1 MITYYTSVDNCI
13 CRIESAEPGCWVN
26 VIDPEPEEIKLLRTT
41 FGIDEEYIKS
51 SLDEEESAR
60 IESEDGTTFL
70 IYDVPYAEREED
82 DIIYY
87 TMPVGVVILP
97 QFLVTISLKDN
108 PVIMDFA
115 QGVVKNVKTSYK
127 TSFVLR
133 MLFRMATRFLQYLK
147 QIDKHSSNLETRL
160 RKSMKNK
167 ELIQLLGLQKSLVYF
182 QTSLKSNNSMLEK
195 MLRGKYVK
203 LYEDDEDL
211 LEDVLIELKQAI
223 EMADIYSSVLSGT
236 MDAFASVIS
245 NNLNISM
252 KFLAV
257 LTIIMSIPSIIFGF
271 YGMNIGEGISG
282 SLPFAGTIWFPLA
295 LTVVTAA
302 VVWWIMYKKKMF

>member
-1 MITYYTSVDNCI
+1 
-13 CRIESAEPGCWVN
+13 
-26 VIDPEPEEIKLLRTT
+26 
-41 FGIDEEYIKS
+41 
-51 SLDEEESAR
+51 
-60 IESEDGTTFL
+60 
-70 IYDVPYAEREED
+70 
-82 DIIYY
+82 
-87 TMPVGVVILP
+87 
-97 QFLVTISLKDN
+97 
-108 PVIMDFA
+108 
-115 QGVVKNVKTSYK
+115 
-127 TSFVLR
+127 
-133 MLFRMATRFLQYLK
+133 
-147 QIDKHSSNLETRL
+147 
-160 RKSMKNK
+160 MKNK

-282 SLPFAGTIWFPLA
+282 GLPFAGTIWFPLA

>member
-1 MITYYTSVDNCI
+1 
-13 CRIESAEPGCWVN
+13 
-26 VIDPEPEEIKLLRTT
+26 
-41 FGIDEEYIKS
+41 
-51 SLDEEESAR
+51 
-60 IESEDGTTFL
+60 
-70 IYDVPYAEREED
+70 
-82 DIIYY
+82 
-87 TMPVGVVILP
+87 
-97 QFLVTISLKDN
+97 
-108 PVIMDFA
+108 
-115 QGVVKNVKTSYK
+115 
-127 TSFVLR
+127 
-133 MLFRMATRFLQYLK
+133 
-147 QIDKHSSNLETRL
+147 
-160 RKSMKNK
+160 MKNK

-203 LYEDDEDL
+203 LYDDDEDL

-282 SLPFAGTIWFPLA
+282 GLPFAGTIWFPLA